1 MSFEDSN
8 LSIDDYFGGKDI
20 YATKPKWVAKP
31 RLMGVPHPTHEQV
44 DEYQQKLREYEKN
57 QQDIEEWEL
66 KNKEELSARYLEFFD
81 YFCDWVG
88 IEKTHPKAS
97 LLYSKAWEKGHAYGY
112 NSVLQEGEDLVDLVV

>member
-20 YATKPKWVAKP
+20 YANKPAHVPKP
-31 RLMGVPHPTHEQV
+31 QLVGSFPTYEQV
-44 DEYQQKLREYEKN
+44 DAYTKKLQKYESTQRE
-57 QQDIEEWEL
+57 ISEWQKENSETL
-66 KNKEELSARYLEFFD
+66 KKRQTEFFD

-97 LLYSKAWEKGHAYGY
+97 LLYSKAWEREHSYSY
-112 NSVLQEGEDLVDLVV
+112 NSVLQEGEYLVDLVV